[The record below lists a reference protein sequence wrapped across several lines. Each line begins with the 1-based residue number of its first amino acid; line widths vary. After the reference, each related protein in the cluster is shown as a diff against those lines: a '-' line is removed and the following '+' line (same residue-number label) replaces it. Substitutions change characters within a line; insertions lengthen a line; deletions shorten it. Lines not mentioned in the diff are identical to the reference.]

1 MNAIEI
7 YRKPC
12 CNVDESVQHME
23 KTRKAIFALLNH
35 YSKELFSVDDDQG
48 CFNDGRRYYIYET
61 KNQGAVVIDKHNR
74 TYNYIAKVYLIGFN
88 PNNKIFKEL
97 KSKLEK
103 LANAE
108 DANVAK
114 RILSKLA
121 D

>member
-1 MNAIEI
+1 MDVIEI

-12 CNVDESVQHME
+12 HNTDESVQHME
-23 KTRKAIFALLNH
+23 KTGEAIFALIKH
-35 YSKELFSVDDDQG
+35 YSKGLFSVDDDQG
-48 CFNDGRRYYIYET
+48 CFNDGRQYQIYEA
-61 KNQGAVVIDKHNR
+61 KNQGAVVVDKHMR

-88 PNNKIFKEL
+88 PKNKIFKEL
-97 KSKLEK
+97 KGNLEK

-114 RILSKLA
+114 TILSKLA